1 MSDYQRIADA
11 IRFLDAHRGE
21 QPDLAR
27 VAAEI
32 GLSPTHFHKL
42 FTKWAGATPKDF
54 LQCLTLADARERLR
68 RGESVLAS
76 SLDSGLSGPG
86 RLHDLCV
93 TLEAASPGEIKSGGA
108 GLYIRF
114 GTADSPFGRCLIA
127 ETRRGICHLSF
138 FDEHE
143 EKEVQQLHSEWPAA
157 LFTRDDHHAEDLV
170 NRIFQTSA
178 SSTHY
183 TLHVRGTPF
192 QLRVWRAL
200 LEIPPGSLVSYGSI
214 ARAAG
219 NDRASRATGSA
230 VGRNDISF
238 LIPCHRVIRETG
250 VCGHYRW
257 GALRKRAILAW
268 EGAVESK
275 RGAAEIAEVDAEGR
289 KMGTADYTDYTDF

>member
-1 MSDYQRIADA
+1 MSDYERIAAA
-11 IRFLDAHRGE
+11 IRFLDEHRGE

-27 VAAEI
+27 IAAEI
-32 GLSPTHFHKL
+32 GLSQGHFHRL

-68 RGESVLAS
+68 KGESVLAS

-93 TLEAASPGEIKSGGA
+93 TLEAATPGEIKSGGA
-108 GLYIRF
+108 GLNIRF

-127 ETRRGICHLSF
+127 KTQRGICHLSF
-138 FDEHE
+138 VDENE
-143 EKEVQQLHSEWPAA
+143 EKELQQLFAEWPNA
-157 LFTRDDHHAEDLV
+157 LFTHDQARAIELV
-170 NRIFQTSA
+170 KHIFETNDSPA
-178 SSTHY
+178 WK
-183 TLHVRGTPF
+183 LHVRGTPF

-200 LEIPPGSLVSYGSI
+200 LEIPPGTLVSYGTI

-219 NDRASRATGSA
+219 NPKASRATGSA

-257 GALRKRAILAW
+257 GAVRKRAILAW
-268 EGAVESK
+268 EGAK
-275 RGAAEIAEVDAEGR
+275 
-289 KMGTADYTDYTDF
+289 